1 VRGIQVFHVK
11 GRFVTLYLQQPYSR
25 NLLKAFRTSS
35 SGMARSATSTNGN
48 RVAATRLVRFLKKRT
63 EATPEED
70 LVYRRNGLQS
80 HCTHGRCS

>member
-1 VRGIQVFHVK
+1 
-11 GRFVTLYLQQPYSR
+11 
-25 NLLKAFRTSS
+25 
-35 SGMARSATSTNGN
+35 MARSATSTNGN